1 MWGQL
6 VIDSLARPRDA
17 ARRLLGLD
25 IGWGPLAQLA
35 VAVTCVGMV
44 LGYAALQLSGGGVD
58 PMSAAVLEAPLL
70 GALTQLGVLVLVVLL
85 TVRVGRALGGTGGY
99 WGAAVLV
106 VWLNVMTLL
115 IQVVQI
121 GLLVVAPPL
130 AGVLSIAT
138 LLWLLWAYANFVTE
152 LHGFNSPFVALG
164 VTVLTVVALVLG
176 LTLIAAILGFSP
188 SGAA

>member
-17 ARRLLGLD
+17 ARRLLGFD
-25 IGWGPLAQLA
+25 IGWTPLAQLA
-35 VAVTCVGMV
+35 VAVTCIGMV
-44 LGYAALQLSGGGVD
+44 LGFLAVRLSGGGVD

-70 GALTQLGVLVLVVLL
+70 GALTQLGVLGLIVLL

-99 WGAAVLV
+99 WGAVVLV
-106 VWLNVMTLL
+106 LWLNVMTLL
-115 IQVVQI
+115 VQI
-121 GLLVVAPPL
+121 LQLGLLIVAPPL

-152 LHGFNSPFVALG
+152 LHGLNSPFVALG
-164 VTVLTVVALVLG
+164 VTVLTMVALVLG
-176 LTLIAAILGFSP
+176 LTLVAAILGFSP
-188 SGAA
+188 AVGP